1 MKAFYENAGKG
12 ENSLFHYVF
21 TFLLT
26 IIGYIIGQ
34 VPLYLAEWWSMNR
47 YVDVGKEALAN
58 FQKNPDFSILHID
71 KNIGFFIILLFFVFA
86 LFALYIG
93 VRYVHKRK
101 FITLISADERFDWKR
116 FIWGSFTWLGM
127 LIIVEVSLY
136 FYDSSNYIFRDP
148 DWSFLVLILISV
160 LVLPIQTA
168 FEEIFTRGYLLQS
181 VAYNSKSIFLGFL
194 VSIIVFSFMHGA
206 NPETFKYGFWPMMS
220 YYISAAVLL
229 GLIVVFDKRLEL
241 AIGVHTAT
249 NIFGALFVTYYGAA
263 LQTDS
268 MFITRKINP
277 EILAIEI
284 WLLGSIFLFL
294 SYKKYKWDISNSFNN
309 D

>member
-1 MKAFYENAGKG
+1 MKAFYENVGKG
-12 ENSLFHYVF
+12 NNSLFHYVF
-21 TFLLT
+21 TILLT

-34 VPLYLAEWWSMNR
+34 IPLYVAMWWSMR
-47 YVDVGKEALAN
+47 SHVDVGKEALAK

-71 KNIGFFIILLFFVFA
+71 KNIGFFLILLFFVFA
-86 LFALYIG
+86 LFALYVG
-93 VRYVHKRK
+93 VRYIHKRK
-101 FITLISADERFDWKR
+101 FLTVISGDGRFDWKR
-116 FIWGSFTWLGM
+116 MIWGTLIWLSM

-148 DWSFLVLILISV
+148 ELSFLVLLLISV
-160 LVLPIQTA
+160 LILPIQTA

-181 VAYNSKSIFLGFL
+181 VVYNTRSIFLGFL

-220 YYISAAVLL
+220 YYISAAVFL

-268 MFITRKINP
+268 MFITKKINP
-277 EILAIEI
+277 VLLAIEI
-284 WLLGSIFLFL
+284 CILGCIFLFI